1 MYKIISLVL
10 VVSTIPALSAN
21 YNKPTAEDKDYYA
34 SFMEAV
40 LAQDV
45 CTDWHVIMSRGFFE
59 SYKFTKKLS
68 DKEIEKIFIE
78 TTQSHKALIQRDR
91 LEFCDTYLDHI
102 RNTYKEDFAPVFF
115 DGFNRELLKD

>member
-1 MYKIISLVL
+1 VL

-78 TTQSHKALIQRDR
+78 TTDPVQPELSVDFYALFR
-91 LEFCDTYLDHI
+91 
-102 RNTYKEDFAPVFF
+102 
-115 DGFNRELLKD
+115 